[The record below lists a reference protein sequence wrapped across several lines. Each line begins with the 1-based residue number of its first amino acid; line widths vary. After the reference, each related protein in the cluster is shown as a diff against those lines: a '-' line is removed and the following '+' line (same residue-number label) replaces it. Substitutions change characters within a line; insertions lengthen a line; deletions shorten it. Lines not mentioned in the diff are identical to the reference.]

1 VRRRYSDIGAML
13 APATKTSRAIRKA
26 AARFGLR
33 RFARDEKGAAAIEFG
48 LVSIPFLAILFAIME
63 TAFVFL
69 AGQSLEYAVA
79 QSGRLIMTGQ
89 ADAANYN
96 QTTFKK
102 AVCANVIA
110 LFDCTNKLYINVQNY
125 TKFADAGTTP
135 PYDSDGQLDTS
146 KMKYEPCQP
155 GDVGVVQFY
164 YQWPVYVALLG
175 SNLANQNG
183 GNRLLVATNVFR
195 CEPFK

>member
-1 VRRRYSDIGAML
+1 
-13 APATKTSRAIRKA
+13 
-26 AARFGLR
+26 
-33 RFARDEKGAAAIEFG
+33 
-48 LVSIPFLAILFAIME
+48 
-63 TAFVFL
+63 
-69 AGQSLEYAVA
+69 
-79 QSGRLIMTGQ
+79 MTGQ